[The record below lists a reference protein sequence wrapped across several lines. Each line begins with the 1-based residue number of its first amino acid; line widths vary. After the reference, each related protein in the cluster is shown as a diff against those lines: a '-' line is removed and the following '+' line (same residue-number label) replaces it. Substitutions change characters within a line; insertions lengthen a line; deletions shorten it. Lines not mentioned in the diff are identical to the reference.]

1 MKIKIQLILNFNTK
15 KVKCLFKEATAIT
28 KKEFMVIAT
37 DDFKMFSI
45 NNLSNEVQHFSSAQ
59 KCLSHLIQKKK
70 KYPAEFLC

>member
-15 KVKCLFKEATAIT
+15 KVKSLFKEATAIT

-59 KCLSHLIQKKK
+59 VV
-70 KYPAEFLC
+70 